1 MAQNMSYC
9 AAENTRDCMEQLLNL
24 IETGDKNDVF
34 DEQPP
39 HNYEARAIE
48 DIAYLAEELA
58 RACNHLIDTHGN

>member
-39 HNYEARAIE
+39 YNYEARAIK
-48 DIAYLAEELA
+48 DIAYLADELA
-58 RACNHLIDTHGN
+58 KACNHLIDTHGN

>member
-1 MAQNMSYC
+1 MRPKIPETAWN
-9 AAENTRDCMEQLLNL
+9 NFNL

-34 DEQPP
+34 DVEPP

-48 DIAYLAEELA
+48 DIAYLADELA

>member
-39 HNYEARAIE
+39 HDYEARAIK
-48 DIAYLAEELA
+48 DIAYLADELA

>member
-1 MAQNMSYC
+1 MLRVRVPLFALNFNNMAQNMSYC

-39 HNYEARAIE
+39 HDYEARAIK
-48 DIAYLAEELA
+48 DIAYLA
-58 RACNHLIDTHGN
+58 

>member
-39 HNYEARAIE
+39 YNYEARAIK
-48 DIAYLAEELA
+48 DIAYLADELA